1 MQNTNTTYRIA
12 YVEIDT
18 HAEIAHNFREL
29 MRDLEGI
36 EVDYFFSKKIMTTL
50 CLAPSENIYE
60 TSADTLCSLL
70 ERKPYDAVVL
80 GTVHRYFDTFLK
92 VVKRFPT
99 AIIGHNLNFIGAT
112 NANLLQSIGKEDGR
126 FRLKLLLKEGL
137 LSKNKVYQKAKAIW
151 VLDEAMGRPPY
162 QYFPVFFN
170 QFSGVETD
178 ENLMRVV
185 IPGAVSQQRRD
196 YADVVARLRRHRFQK
211 PTEVVFLGKASGGE
225 LALLKQFETEIK
237 DRNDLSI
244 RYFTEKVSQPIF
256 DEEMKAA
263 TVLWCP
269 IQQETSFFSIKEYYG
284 TTKVSGN
291 IGDAIKYGKQAV
303 FPSNYAGKYPLVCSE
318 NVIFG
323 LEKLQDES
331 FELFS
336 LKKVQEQ
343 VETMI
348 LKLINH

>member
-12 YVEIDT
+12 YVEIDA
-18 HAEIAHNFREL
+18 HAEIAYNFREL

-50 CLAPSENIYE
+50 CLSPSENIYE
-60 TSADTLCSLL
+60 ASAKTLCSLL
-70 ERKPYDAVVL
+70 EKKPYDAVVI
-80 GTVHRYFDTFLK
+80 GTVHRYFNTFLK

-99 AIIGHNLNFIGAT
+99 AIIGHNLNFIKAT
-112 NANLLQSIGKEDGR
+112 NADLLQAIWKKDYR

-151 VLDEAMGRPPY
+151 VLDEAMSQPPY
-162 QYFPVFFN
+162 QYFPLFFN
-170 QFSGVETD
+170 QFSGIETD

-196 YADVVARLRRHRFQK
+196 YAGVLAKLRKHCFQK
-211 PTEVVFLGKASGGE
+211 PTEVVFLGKASGSE
-225 LALLKQFETEIK
+225 LELLKQFETEIK
-237 DRNDLSI
+237 ERNDLNI
-244 RYFTEKVSQPIF
+244 RYFTEKVSQHIF

-269 IQQETSFFSIKEYYG
+269 IQQETSFFSIEERYG

-291 IGDAIKYGKQAV
+291 IGDAIKYGKMAV
-303 FPSNYAGKYPLVCSE
+303 FPSNYEGKYPLICSE
-318 NVIFG
+318 NIIFG
-323 LEKLQDES
+323 LEKPQGKS
-331 FELFS
+331 FEVFS
-336 LKKVQEQ
+336 KKKVQEQ
-343 VETMI
+343 VEKMI